1 MMIDAILAFDLARD
15 LPVPFAWNGK
25 RMRRSTFRER
35 KRRDDRVANS
45 ISARGGLRDAQ
56 GRGRFRLGR
65 SAKFVAVMV
74 LTVVLSACAASD
86 EGKSITF
93 TDDRGVS
100 SQPFPRNYRT
110 EVLAFL
116 KTYLNNPVGV
126 RDAVMAEP
134 VERVVGGRQRYV
146 VCLRFS
152 PRESDGG
159 YREPRERAMLFV
171 DGRLD
176 RILENAAEPCAGLA
190 YAPFAELEKMT
201 R

>member
-1 MMIDAILAFDLARD
+1 
-15 LPVPFAWNGK
+15 
-25 RMRRSTFRER
+25 
-35 KRRDDRVANS
+35 
-45 ISARGGLRDAQ
+45 
-56 GRGRFRLGR
+56 
-65 SAKFVAVMV
+65 MV
-74 LTVVLSACAASD
+74 LLPMALAACASSD
-86 EGKSITF
+86 DGKPVTY

-100 SQPFPRNYRT
+100 NQPFPNNFRA

-134 VERVVGGRQRYV
+134 VQRVVGGRLRYV

-152 PRESDGG
+152 ARESDGG
-159 YREPRERAMLFV
+159 YRDPRERAFLFV

-176 RILENAAEPCAGLA
+176 RILENATEPCAGA
-190 YAPFAELEKMT
+190 VYTPFAELEKLT

>member
-1 MMIDAILAFDLARD
+1 
-15 LPVPFAWNGK
+15 
-25 RMRRSTFRER
+25 
-35 KRRDDRVANS
+35 
-45 ISARGGLRDAQ
+45 LR
-56 GRGRFRLGR
+56 R
-65 SAKFVAVMV
+65 SAKIAAMM
-74 LTVVLSACAASD
+74 LLPIMLSACAAVDDS
-86 EGKSITF
+86 KPITF

-100 SQPFPRNYRT
+100 SQPFPKNFRA

-116 KTYLNNPVGV
+116 KTYLNDPVGV
-126 RDAVMAEP
+126 RGAVMAEP

-152 PRESDGG
+152 PRESDGS
-159 YREPRERAMLFV
+159 YREPRERAVLFV

-176 RILENAAEPCAGLA
+176 RIIENAVEPCAGVA

>member
-1 MMIDAILAFDLARD
+1 
-15 LPVPFAWNGK
+15 
-25 RMRRSTFRER
+25 MRRS
-35 KRRDDRVANS
+35 
-45 ISARGGLRDAQ
+45 
-56 GRGRFRLGR
+56 
-65 SAKFVAVMV
+65 AKIAAMM
-74 LTVVLSACAASD
+74 LLPIMLSACAAVDDS
-86 EGKSITF
+86 KPITF

-100 SQPFPRNYRT
+100 SQPFPKNYRT

-134 VERVVGGRQRYV
+134 VERVVGGRLRYLA
-146 VCLRFS
+146 CLRFS
-152 PRESDGG
+152 PREPDGG
-159 YREPRERAMLFV
+159 YREPRERAILFV

-176 RILENAAEPCAGLA
+176 RIIDNAAEPCAGVA

>member
-1 MMIDAILAFDLARD
+1 MTAS
-15 LPVPFAWNGK
+15 
-25 RMRRSTFRER
+25 RSP
-35 KRRDDRVANS
+35 
-45 ISARGGLRDAQ
+45 
-56 GRGRFRLGR
+56 
-65 SAKFVAVMV
+65 
-74 LTVVLSACAASD
+74 
-86 EGKSITF
+86 
-93 TDDRGVS
+93 TDDRGVA
-100 SQPFPRNYRT
+100 SQPFPKNYRT

-116 KTYLNNPVGV
+116 RTYLNDPVGV

-134 VERVVGGRQRYV
+134 VERVVGGRLRYL

-176 RILENAAEPCAGLA
+176 RIIENAVEPCVGVA